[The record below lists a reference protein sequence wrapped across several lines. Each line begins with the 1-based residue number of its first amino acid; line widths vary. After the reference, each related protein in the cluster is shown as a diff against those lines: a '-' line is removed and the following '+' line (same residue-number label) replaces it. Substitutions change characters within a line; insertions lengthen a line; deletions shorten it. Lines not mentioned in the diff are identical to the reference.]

1 MTFAPSAIS
10 AAANLALF
18 YDFETSGLPLFSE
31 PSEHPGQPHIVQVGA
46 QLVNLD
52 TRVVVQSL
60 DVIVRPD
67 GWTIPDEVAQIH
79 GITTEMAMDLG
90 VPEGLAVEMLL
101 ELWKPEA
108 PRLRIGH
115 NQQFDARLMRIG
127 LMRHVDEAM
136 ADRWKEGKAACT
148 QILAT
153 PILKLPP
160 TEKMRAAG
168 RGHHKSANLREA
180 YEYFTG
186 RPLSGAHNAM
196 VDVDGCKTVFFAIQD
211 GLGQAAKAA

>member
-1 MTFAPSAIS
+1 MTAQT
-10 AAANLALF
+10 LALF

-31 PSEHPGQPHIVQVGA
+31 PSEDPRQPHIVQVGA
-46 QLVNLD
+46 QLVNMD
-52 TRVVVQSL
+52 TRIVVQSM
-60 DVIVRPD
+60 DVIVRPE
-67 GWTIPDEVAQIH
+67 GWTIPDDVAQVH
-79 GITTEMAMDLG
+79 GITTEMAQDLG

-115 NQQFDARLMRIG
+115 NQQFDARIMRIG
-127 LMRHVDEAM
+127 LMRHLDEAV
-136 ADRWKEGKAACT
+136 ADKWKEGKAECT

-153 PILKLPP
+153 PILKLPATP
-160 TEKMRAAG
+160 KMKAAG
-168 RGHHKSANLREA
+168 RNSHKSANLREA

-196 VDVDGCKTVFFAIQD
+196 VDVDGCKTVYFAIQD
-211 GLGQAAKAA
+211 GLGQAKAA

>member
-1 MTFAPSAIS
+1 MT
-10 AAANLALF
+10 ANLALF

-31 PSEHPGQPHIVQVGA
+31 PSEHPDQPHIVQVGA
-46 QLVNLD
+46 QLVNMD

-60 DVIVRPD
+60 DVIVRPN
-67 GWTIPDEVAQIH
+67 GWSIPEDVSAIH
-79 GITTEMAMDLG
+79 GITTEMACDMG
-90 VPEGLAVEMLL
+90 VPEDIAVEMLL
-101 ELWKPEA
+101 ALWKPDA

-115 NQQFDARLMRIG
+115 NQQFDARIMRIG
-127 LMRHVDEAM
+127 LMRFLGEQM
-136 ADRWKEGKAACT
+136 ADIWKAGEAQCT

-160 TEKMRAAG
+160 TAKMKAAG

-186 RPLSGAHNAM
+186 KPLSGAHNAM
-196 VDVDGCKTVFFAIQD
+196 VDVDGCKTVYFAIQD